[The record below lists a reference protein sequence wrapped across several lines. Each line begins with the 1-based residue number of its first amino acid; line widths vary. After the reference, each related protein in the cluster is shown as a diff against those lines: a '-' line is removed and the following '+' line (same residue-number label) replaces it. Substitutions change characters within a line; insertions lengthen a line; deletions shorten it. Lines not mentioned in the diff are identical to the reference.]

1 MSPHLVQEFKLYG
14 ALPYKIF
21 HHSLHGSRSF
31 LRAQTHLLLNCL
43 YLVSFPPLLLRV
55 NTRRL
60 ALNSITIP
68 TVALVLQWGT
78 KEHMSYCVISDEL
91 GLSALNVLPNVFCTI
106 WGEPHSHRDLWKTC
120 STYLVTLFV

>member
-1 MSPHLVQEFKLYG
+1 M
-14 ALPYKIF
+14 
-21 HHSLHGSRSF
+21 
-31 LRAQTHLLLNCL
+31 RAHPHLLLNCL

-91 GLSALNVLPNVFCTI
+91 VLGVLNVYPMSFARYGGNPI
-106 WGEPHSHRDLWKTC
+106 RIETC
-120 STYLVTLFV
+120 GRLVRLT